1 MSNFEPSKEML
12 AIKVFISS
20 LPHGAYVSYEDVQK
34 ATKVPMDNRGKG
46 FLRSA
51 CHSLGVQYRCD
62 RGTGIELESPE
73 NSMHIITSTVKRVS
87 NSVKIAHKSSS
98 NLLLH
103 HLENMNQEDRNR
115 ATAVVSLLGATMAFS
130 KGLEQAYKPQGK
142 LSVVS
147 PPSIG
152 LDPFKK

>member
-1 MSNFEPSKEML
+1 
-12 AIKVFISS
+12 
-20 LPHGAYVSYEDVQK
+20 
-34 ATKVPMDNRGKG
+34 
-46 FLRSA
+46 
-51 CHSLGVQYRCD
+51 
-62 RGTGIELESPE
+62 
-73 NSMHIITSTVKRVS
+73 MHIITSTVKRVS